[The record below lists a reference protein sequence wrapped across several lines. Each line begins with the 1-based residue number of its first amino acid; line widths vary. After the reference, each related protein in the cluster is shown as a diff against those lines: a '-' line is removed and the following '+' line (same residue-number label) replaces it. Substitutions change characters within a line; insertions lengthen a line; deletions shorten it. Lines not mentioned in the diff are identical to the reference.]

1 MAVQQSTKLEFHH
14 LDPRWERAVAELNER
29 LESVPPDVPHY
40 FPTRPSPKWS
50 REAGAASGVYQ
61 DYLVAAH
68 DDVVRG
74 GYVLKWQQFDVG
86 SIRETIGNL
95 QLPLSEGL
103 VDRRFAL
110 VGIEI
115 LRDAAQRA
123 EKLYALGMGGLD
135 RSLPRL
141 LKSLGWQLIPVPMR
155 VRVVRPARVLRTARY
170 LRKTLRR
177 RLACDLLASSGVG
190 WLAAHAYQLW
200 RTKGGRPRASASEVG
215 EFGAWA
221 DAIWEAG
228 AAQRVFG
235 AVRGAS
241 ALNHLYPSCE
251 DRFTR
256 LRVDIGGKA
265 AGWALLTNRAQ
276 TQHRLFGSLKLGA
289 IVDCAAR
296 PGAERAVIQEAT
308 AWLARNG
315 ADLIVTNQAHA
326 AWLQALD
333 DSGYLAVP
341 TNFIFAASPRLV
353 ESISACPDWTNQ
365 LHINRGD
372 GDGPINL

>member
-1 MAVQQSTKLEFHH
+1 MAVQQSARLEFHH
-14 LDPRWERAVAELNER
+14 LAPRWEGPVAELNER
-29 LESVPPDVPHY
+29 LKSVPPDVPHC
-40 FPTRPSPKWS
+40 FPTKPSPRWS

-61 DYLVAAH
+61 DYFVAAR
-68 DDVVRG
+68 DGVVRG
-74 GYVLKWQQFDVG
+74 GYVLKWQQFDAG
-86 SIRETIGNL
+86 SARETIGNL

-115 LRDAAQRA
+115 IRDAVHRA

-155 VRVVRPARVLRTARY
+155 VRVVQPARVLRTAGY

-177 RLACDLLASSGVG
+177 RLACDLLASSGIG
-190 WLAAHAYQLW
+190 WLAVHDYQRW
-200 RTKGGRPRASASEVG
+200 RTKGGRARASALDVG

-221 DAIWEAG
+221 DVIWEAG
-228 AAQRVFG
+228 AAQRAFG

-241 ALNHLYPSCE
+241 ALNHLYPSSE
-251 DRFTR
+251 ERITR
-256 LRVDIGGKA
+256 LRVDIDGQT

-276 TQHRLFGSLKLGA
+276 TQHRLFESLQLGA

-326 AWLQALD
+326 GWLQALD
-333 DSGYLAVP
+333 DSGYLAAP

-353 ESISACPDWTNQ
+353 EAISPCPNWTKK